1 MARSILRRSAF
12 PLLTLALAVAVGFAI
27 GLGGYTFAYAQGYSY
42 LQDDPAACANCH
54 VMDDHYAGWTK
65 SSHRNVA
72 TCNDCH
78 TPQDAVAKL
87 VNKADNGFWH
97 GFKFTT
103 GDYPEN
109 IQIRGHNREITEAA
123 CRNCH
128 ASLVD
133 SIDTSHAGADGTDS
147 CIRCHGSVG
156 HPDDR

>member
-1 MARSILRRSAF
+1 MARSLARRSAV
-12 PLLTLALAVAVGFAI
+12 PLAALVFAVAVGLAA
-27 GLGGYTFAYAQGYSY
+27 GLGGFTFAYAKGYSY

-54 VMDDHYAGWTK
+54 VMEDHYAGWTK

-78 TPQDAVAKL
+78 APTTVVAKY

-97 GFKFTT
+97 GLKFTT

-109 IQIRGHNREITEAA
+109 IRIREHNREITEAA
-123 CRNCH
+123 CRTCH
-128 ASLVD
+128 GDLVD
-133 SIDTSHAGADGTDS
+133 PLDANHTGPDAVS

>member
-1 MARSILRRSAF
+1 MARSLARRSAF
-12 PLLTLALAVAVGFAI
+12 TLATLALAIAVGAAA
-27 GLGGYTFAYAQGYSY
+27 GTGGYTFAYAKGYAY

-54 VMDDHYAGWTK
+54 VMEDHYAGWTR
-65 SSHRNVA
+65 SSHRAVA

-78 TPQDAVAKL
+78 TPTGSLAKL

-97 GFKFTT
+97 GLKFTT

-109 IQIRGHNREITEAA
+109 IEIRAHNREITEAA

-128 ASLVD
+128 ADLVD
-133 SIDTSHAGADGTDS
+133 PLDANHAGPDATS
-147 CIRCHGSVG
+147 CVRCHGSVG